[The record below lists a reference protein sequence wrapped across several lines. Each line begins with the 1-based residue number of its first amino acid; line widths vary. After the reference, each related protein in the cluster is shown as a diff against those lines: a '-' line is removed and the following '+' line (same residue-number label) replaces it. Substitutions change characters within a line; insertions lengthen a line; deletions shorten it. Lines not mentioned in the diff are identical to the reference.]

1 MVRSFFNLGS
11 GFNFLRLVF
20 LPFFLYL
27 IFYFARTIHL
37 TSEYYFS
44 FFSIVSVSLVGFFL
58 ARRFFNLSPV
68 LLFFSVFIPYVA
80 WAFSV
85 QTIPESDYLIYYND
99 AVRFLDGNFFQ
110 VWTSSKY
117 PSSSIVYAFG
127 MKLLGVSYLAA
138 SITAAA
144 CWALQAVVVRAIML
158 ELGQSGKISTF
169 IAFLYALFPSIFV
182 YTAVVSSEATYL
194 LYIFIS
200 LFVFLR
206 FIKTKS
212 LFLLAFSALFIGFA
226 YYSRPTSVFL
236 IFPFLV
242 GVFLY
247 SDRAIKSVVCFLI
260 PLFLV
265 FSSHALLNSAYQ
277 GFFSVN
283 SNHGMGGY
291 VLLFGTNKNHNG
303 LYNTDDVGF
312 VQNLRT
318 SLEDEAKVGE
328 AIKKEI
334 YSRIFDDFPGFVKFS
349 YKQKIKTLW
358 VPSGGVFFW
367 ANNNPEHKVSQE
379 YASLSEKINS
389 HLYYILLILFFISL
403 LIYFFKKRNKNN
415 IKEFLYFSACA
426 YVFQM
431 IVFYFVF
438 EVQSRYALSIMP
450 FMLFAVSAISLSWR
464 SDE

>member
-1 MVRSFFNLGS
+1 MVRSFFNLSS
-11 GFNFLRLVF
+11 GFNFFRLVF

-27 IFYFARTIHL
+27 IFYFSRTLHL
-37 TSEYYFS
+37 TSDYYFS
-44 FFSIVSVSLVGFFL
+44 FFSIVSVFLVGFFL
-58 ARRFFNLSPV
+58 ARNFFNVSPV
-68 LLFFSVFIPYVA
+68 LLFFVVFFSYVT
-80 WAFSV
+80 WASSV

-99 AVRFLDGNFFQ
+99 AVRFLNGNFFH

-127 MKLLGVSYLAA
+127 MKLLGVSYLSA

-169 IAFLYALFPSIFV
+169 TAFLYALFPAVFV

-194 LYIFIS
+194 LYLFIS
-200 LFVFLR
+200 IFSFLR
-206 FIKTKS
+206 FIKTKNL
-212 LFLLAFSALFIGFA
+212 LFLVTSAFFIGFA

-236 IFPFLV
+236 IFPFLL
-242 GVFLY
+242 GVVLY
-247 SDRAIKSVVCFLI
+247 SDKAIKSVVCFLV
-260 PLFLV
+260 PLLLV

-303 LYNTDDVGF
+303 LYNTDDVEF
-312 VQNLRT
+312 VQELRT
-318 SLEDEAKVGE
+318 SLGDEGKVGA
-328 AIKKEI
+328 AIKEEI
-334 YSRIFDDFPGFVKFS
+334 YSRIFDDFPGFSKFA

-379 YASLSEKINS
+379 YASLSERINS
-389 HLYYILLILFFISL
+389 HLYYILLILFFVSL
-403 LIYFFKKRNKNN
+403 LVYFFKKRNENN
-415 IKEFLYFSACA
+415 IREFLYFSACA

-431 IVFYFVF
+431 IAFYFVF

-450 FMLFAVSAISLSWR
+450 FMLFAVSAISLSWS